1 MMSKQKSTNYTK
13 YAILEYENQKLSSEL
28 SQKNEMWINSQ
39 NNCTFWSGKYNELKK
54 DFNKMVWYFFAMGF
68 FVSMI
73 ICSFIFLTV
82 KV

>member
-1 MMSKQKSTNYTK
+1 MSNQKSINHTK
-13 YAILEYENQKLSSEL
+13 YAILEHENQKLSSEL
-28 SQKNEMWINSQ
+28 SQKNEMWINAEC
-39 NNCTFWSGKYNELKK
+39 NCTFWSGKYNELKK

>member
-28 SQKNEMWINSQ
+28 SQKNKMWINSQ

-68 FVSMI
+68 L
-73 ICSFIFLTV
+73 FLWLYV
-82 KV
+82 HLFFLR